1 MLKTGICEHLEHPVL
16 SQYGEGKV
24 TTLGP
29 GLESGMLF
37 QIREL
42 EKAEKPS
49 DTWYG
54 FRS

>member
-1 MLKTGICEHLEHPVL
+1 MLEAGICKHPKHPVF
-16 SQYGEGKV
+16 SQYGEGKA
-24 TTLGP
+24 TTLRP
-29 GLESGMLF
+29 GLETEMLF

-42 EKAEKPS
+42 EKAEKRS

>member
-1 MLKTGICEHLEHPVL
+1 MLKAGIGEHPKRPVL
-16 SQYGEGKV
+16 SLYGEGKV

-29 GLESGMLF
+29 GLETGMLF

-42 EKAEKPS
+42 EEAEKPS